1 MSSKFDIKNI
11 TDRLFYETKGQI
23 FISALFGLA
32 IALLFQRVCKD
43 RKCIV
48 IKAPDVKDFTSKVY
62 EFEGE
67 CYKYT
72 TTSVSCPKDDSK
84 QIVTE

>member
-1 MSSKFDIKNI
+1 MKGLFPTADRL
-11 TDRLFYETKGQI
+11 TQRLFYEKNGQI

-32 IALLFQRVCKD
+32 LALVFQKVCKD

-48 IKAPDVKDFTSKVY
+48 ITSPKTDMTKDVY

-67 CYKYT
+67 CYKYSSYGVKCPLNEKDIVK
-72 TTSVSCPKDDSK
+72 SV
-84 QIVTE
+84 